1 MISPLARAL
10 RTFST
15 IALAAMVGSGLI
27 AEDSLAQQSTPTPGS
42 AKAIFGAVTL
52 PTQGQPRS
60 LGFYAKGCLSG
71 AVALPADGPTWQ
83 AMRLSRNRR
92 WGRPEMIA
100 LLERLS
106 QDAAKYD
113 GWPGILVGD
122 ISQPRGGP
130 MFNGHASHQ
139 IGLDAD
145 VWLTPMPPRT
155 MTAAERESLPFTTM
169 LQKNKFLTVDPKVW
183 TDSRARLLMRAASYP
198 EVERIFV
205 NPAIKKKMC
214 ETWTGDRTN
223 LGKLRP
229 EYGHDS
235 HFHIR
240 LRCPP
245 GSVGCKA
252 QAPVA
257 AGDGCGKPLAWW
269 FTSEP
274 WAKPTPKPGA
284 KPPAKPRQMMVS
296 DLPKACQTVLDAPAV
311 SSASVATFSGT
322 PAREAP
328 DAEPTDVQSVSGSSA
343 ADTPPASVPQQ

>member
-1 MISPLARAL
+1 MIPLL
-10 RTFST
+10 VQTLDTLGKF
-15 IALAAMVGSGLI
+15 ALAATIGAGLI
-27 AEDSLAQQSTPTPGS
+27 SGDAAAQQAGPTPGS

-52 PTQGQPRS
+52 PTQGPPQS
-60 LGFYAKGCLSG
+60 VGYYAKGCLSG
-71 AVALPADGPTWQ
+71 AVALPTDGPTWQ

-106 QDAAKYD
+106 RDAAKYD

-139 IGLDAD
+139 VGLDAD
-145 VWLTPMPPRT
+145 VWLTPMPART
-155 MTAAERESLPFTTM
+155 LTAAERESLPFTTM
-169 LQKNKFLTVDPKVW
+169 LEKNKFLTVDDRVW
-183 TDSRARLLMRAASYP
+183 TASRARLLMRAASYP

-240 LRCPP
+240 IRCPA
-245 GSVGCKA
+245 GSVGCKP

-257 AGDGCGKPLAWW
+257 AGDGCDKPLAWW
-269 FTSEP
+269 FTPEP
-274 WAKPTPKPGA
+274 WAKPKPGA
-284 KPPAKPRQMMVS
+284 KPPAKPREVMVS
-296 DLPKACQTVLDAPAV
+296 DLPKTCQAVLNAPPVASAAAATFGAKAAAATAATGALPV
-311 SSASVATFSGT
+311 SSAGA
-322 PAREAP
+322 
-328 DAEPTDVQSVSGSSA
+328 GS
-343 ADTPPASVPQQ
+343 TPPGSIPQQ

>member
-1 MISPLARAL
+1 MIPHLV
-10 RTFST
+10 RTLNTLSKF
-15 IALAAMVGSGLI
+15 ALAATIGAGLI
-27 AEDSLAQQSTPTPGS
+27 SGDALAQQVGPTPGS

-52 PTQGQPRS
+52 PTQGSPRS
-60 LGFYAKGCLSG
+60 IGFYAKGCLSG
-71 AVALPADGPTWQ
+71 AVALPTDGPTWQ

-106 QDAAKYD
+106 RDAAKYD

-145 VWLTPMPPRT
+145 VWLTPMPSRT
-155 MTAAERESLPFTTM
+155 LTAAERESLPFTSM
-169 LQKNKFLTVDPKVW
+169 LEKNKFLTIDDNVW
-183 TDSRARLLMRAASYP
+183 TESRARLLMRAASYP

-240 LRCPP
+240 IRCPA
-245 GSVGCKA
+245 GSVGCTS
-252 QAPVA
+252 QAPVP
-257 AGDGCGKPLAWW
+257 AGDGCDKSLAWW
-269 FTSEP
+269 LGPEP
-274 WAKPTPKPGA
+274 WAKPKPGA
-284 KPPAKPRQMMVS
+284 KSPAKPREVMVS
-296 DLPKACQTVLDAPAV
+296 DLPKACQAVLNAPPVA
-311 SSASVATFSGT
+311 SAGVATFGAKAAAATAATGT
-322 PAREAP
+322 LP
-328 DAEPTDVQSVSGSSA
+328 VSSTA
-343 ADTPPASVPQQ
+343 AGNTPPGSIPQQ